1 MWNESRKLFL
11 KLLNKLMW
19 NLSHTVIDN
28 IHQFFF
34 GKGDPWTPS
43 GYSTKTN
50 LKVYSRNSLSSN
62 LRAIFMMRDSQR
74 NGILKLKR
82 SISQRDWSITFFFL
96 TICKQKREEIPFNS
110 ILVTT
115 DVLSLCTNFPTKEGI
130 ETVETALKIKLLS
143 VISTFPYLILTK

>member
-1 MWNESRKLFL
+1 MFL
-11 KLLNKLMW
+11 KE
-19 NLSHTVIDN
+19 IDRL
-28 IHQFFF
+28 H
-34 GKGDPWTPS
+34 
-43 GYSTKTN
+43 
-50 LKVYSRNSLSSN
+50 
-62 LRAIFMMRDSQR
+62 
-74 NGILKLKR
+74 
-82 SISQRDWSITFFFL
+82 FFFL